1 MAMGW
6 LMGNGFVVIVSPD
19 TFSQF
24 HFAISFYLRRTRG
37 GGFDVIT

>member
-19 TFSQF
+19 TFSF
-24 HFAISFYLRRTRG
+24 NSTIYDERG
-37 GGFDVIT
+37 ALVST